1 MPSTFR
7 LLAATG
13 LHQGD
18 RAYQQDQLVLL
29 PHPRAHGC
37 LLGLVADGMGG
48 RSGGRLAADQ
58 VVITARQVFER
69 FAPGT
74 DDAVQMLER
83 LASEAHLLIR
93 LIAIS
98 AEQEPHST
106 LAVFV
111 ITPQGECAWAHAGDS
126 RLYHFRNGKLV
137 FHTSDHSYV
146 QTLVDQG
153 EITLEEARDHPQ
165 SNILLNCLGTARDPQ
180 ITIHRI
186 PQLRKGD
193 ALLACS
199 DGIWHHFDPGALA
212 AVLQTLSPREA
223 CEFLVERA
231 HARAGGSGDNMSL
244 IALKVDKPETA
255 PADSTPPRSRK
266 RAPRPAHATPT
277 APAGRKKAQL

>member
-1 MPSTFR
+1 MNPAFR

-18 RAYQQDQLVLL
+18 RSYQQDQVLLL

-37 LLGLVADGMGG
+37 LMGLVADGMGG

-58 VVITARQVFER
+58 VIITARQVFER
-69 FAPGT
+69 FAPET
-74 DDAVQMLER
+74 DDPVQLLEQ
-83 LASEAHLLIR
+83 LAGEAHLLIR

-106 LAVFV
+106 LAAFV
-111 ITPQGECAWAHAGDS
+111 VTPQGECAWAHAGDS
-126 RLYHFRNGKLV
+126 RIYHFRNGKLV

-153 EITLEEARDHPQ
+153 ELTLAEARDHPQ
-165 SNILLNCLGTARDPQ
+165 SNILLNCLGTVRDPQ

-186 PQLRKGD
+186 AQLRAGD
-193 ALLACS
+193 MLLVCT

-212 AVLQTLSPREA
+212 AVMQTLSPREA
-223 CEFLVERA
+223 CEFLVQRA
-231 HARAGGSGDNMSL
+231 HSRAEGSSDNMAL
-244 IALKVDKPETA
+244 VVLKVEKPESETA
-255 PADSTPPRSRK
+255 DTAAKPAGRGRK
-266 RAPRPAHATPT
+266 RAPQAA
-277 APAGRKKAQL
+277 AAGPAGSPKK